1 MIILP
6 PNTPNLQDIKNQND
20 LIEEKLI
27 VETFKAAENIFGMIK
42 AMKSHKDPL
51 FGHFFKL
58 SKVIK

>member
-27 VETFKAAENIFGMIK
+27 VETFKAA
-42 AMKSHKDPL
+42 
-51 FGHFFKL
+51 
-58 SKVIK
+58 